1 VNYITIFKN
10 IIRSLFNC
18 NNKFEKNNL
27 TIFMKKIILSAIML
41 FGLAFTAQ
49 SQEISKHAL
58 GLRLGDNNGF
68 GGEVSYQLGLNQKNR
83 LEFDLGWRNSRDVDA
98 VKGVALYQWVWN
110 IDGGF
115 NWYAGV
121 GGGLA
126 AWDYDYRFN
135 DNRYKDSGTYVFAAG
150 DIGIEYRFKEIPL
163 TLSLD
168 GRPEIGSG
176 YYDDD
181 NFGFDVGLGV
191 KFRF

>member
-1 VNYITIFKN
+1 
-10 IIRSLFNC
+10 
-18 NNKFEKNNL
+18 
-27 TIFMKKIILSAIML
+27 MKKIILSAIML
-41 FGLAFTAQ
+41 LGLAFTAQ
-49 SQEISKHAL
+49 SQEISKNAL
-58 GLRLGDNNGF
+58 GIRFGDNNGF

-83 LEFDLGWRNSRDVDA
+83 LEFDLGWRNSHDVDA
-98 VKGVALYQWVWN
+98 IKGVALYQWVWN

-121 GGGLA
+121 GGGIA

-135 DNRYKDSGTYVFAAG
+135 NERYNDSGTYVFAAG
-150 DIGIEYRFKEIPL
+150 DIGIEYRFKEVPI

-168 GRPEIGSG
+168 ARPEIGSG